1 MTDNENVRVDYQAE
15 FDRMETELMAI
26 SEKLRTA
33 EEKIQILRDKNQ
45 FLQGQIEAYQYSP
58 DVDFDE
64 FVDNLLKEMVGEE

>member
-26 SEKLRTA
+26 REKLRTA

-45 FLQGQIEAYQYSP
+45 FL
-58 DVDFDE
+58 
-64 FVDNLLKEMVGEE
+64 LEEYEKGGVQE

>member
-26 SEKLRTA
+26 REKLRTA

-45 FLQGQIEAYQYSP
+45 FLQGQIEAYQYCM
-58 DVDFDE
+58 
-64 FVDNLLKEMVGEE
+64 NCKR

>member
-45 FLQGQIEAYQYSP
+45 FLQGQIEAYQYCM
-58 DVDFDE
+58 
-64 FVDNLLKEMVGEE
+64 NCMR